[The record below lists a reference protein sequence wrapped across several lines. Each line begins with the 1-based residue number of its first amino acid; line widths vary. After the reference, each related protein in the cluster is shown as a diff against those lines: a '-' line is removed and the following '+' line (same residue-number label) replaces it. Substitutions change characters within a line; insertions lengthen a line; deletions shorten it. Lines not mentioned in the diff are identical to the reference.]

1 MYMSKIF
8 SLCISKRR
16 VQKMKKSKLSVG
28 LVTSFIGAL
37 ALTACNETADVTSKD
52 NSLVELVDYNGTSI
66 EIQTDET
73 YAKYSESSDGR
84 KLYYDA
90 ILEALIRY
98 EYKSLSENEEGL
110 KSYNSLLKQVD
121 DAVKSAKETAND
133 NASTNGTT
141 YDEEWNKILESHDCE
156 NEDDLKAYYLYNYEK
171 EELSD
176 WYAKSN
182 IDTLKDEYIGVKSDW
197 SLVPEAEKT
206 ENVNSLFPYHI
217 LHTLVTLSADKA
229 DYNRGTITSSEASN
243 LWQTVRKLIDAS
255 YSFESIAGS
264 DLNGDT
270 GSKSAF
276 GDVGIMTTKT
286 SFYNEF
292 KLGIYAYDAI
302 LSQVNEYNEANNGSI
317 YDALGLNPDATVT
330 TMTDANGG
338 NAGVI
343 KEKISDLIQEEM
355 VDRVSTPVANGLA
368 NGYTQIPTVP
378 YDVFRK
384 IGELAEE
391 DKINGLAPEAGD
403 IALPRNV
410 LYNQFLNFHSPFI
423 ITDEDIVD
431 AAQNDQ
437 GGKIIDKD
445 DGDPVDVVTTVA
457 HDFANG
463 DLKIANTNFVEM
475 TINGEQKGVL
485 CDKNGDVIVCVRSEA
500 GIHFMLMRKS
510 IFKATNEA
518 SGKAAQSLQ
527 NYYTTAI
534 PGDEDFPATGETY
547 VNMKS
552 TDDQSYYKDR
562 ANDIKDAIKETNF
575 DAAYDYRLYEY
586 LVGND
591 LVKGKITYS
600 DPKVERNIEEY
611 IKLLREAKATSDVD
625 SINNS
630 WQTYLLMLRYQNN
643 IRDDF
648 ENSLLPSTCAFHFN
662 SENAA
667 EFKEG
672 GRCYVNK

>member
-1 MYMSKIF
+1 M
-8 SLCISKRR
+8 KR
-16 VQKMKKSKLSVG
+16 SKLSVG

-52 NSLVELVDYNGTSI
+52 NSLVELVNYNGDTI
-66 EIQTDET
+66 EIKTDET

-98 EYKSLSENEEGL
+98 EYPKLQEEGL
-110 KSYNSLLKQVD
+110 KSYNSLLKQAD
-121 DAVKSAKETAND
+121 DAIASAKETAND

-156 NEDDLKAYYLYNYEK
+156 DEEDLKQYYLYNYEK

-176 WYAKSN
+176 WYAKNN
-182 IDTLKDEYIGVKSDW
+182 IDALKNEYIGVKSDW
-197 SLVPEAEKT
+197 SLVPESEKT
-206 ENVNSLFPYHI
+206 EDVTSLFPYHI

-229 DYNRGTITSSEASN
+229 DYNRGTITESEASN

-302 LSQVNEYNEANNGSI
+302 LSQVNAYNENANGAI
-317 YDALGLNPDATVT
+317 YDAFGLNPEAKVTVATT
-330 TMTDANGG
+330 SNGG
-338 NAGVI
+338 NAGI
-343 KEKISDLIQEEM
+343 QKELVTDLIQAQM
-355 VDRVSTPVANGLA
+355 VTEVKTPVSNTTAF
-368 NGYTQIPTVP
+368 TQIPTVP
-378 YDVFRK
+378 FDVFRK
-384 IGELAEE
+384 IGQLADE
-391 DKINGLAPEAGD
+391 DKINALSPEAGD
-403 IALPRNV
+403 IALPRNI
-410 LYNQFLNFHSPFI
+410 LYNQFLNFHSPFV

-431 AAQNDQ
+431 ND
-437 GGKIIDKD
+437 DYA
-445 DGDPVDVVTTVA
+445 VDSVDTVK
-457 HDFANG
+457 HDFVNG
-463 DLKIANTNFVEM
+463 DLKIADTNFVEM

-485 CDKNGDVIVCVRSEA
+485 CDKTGNVIVCVRSEA

-510 IFKATNEA
+510 IFQATNA
-518 SGKAAQSLQ
+518 VSGKETQSLQ
-527 NYYTTAI
+527 DYYTTAI

-547 VNMKS
+547 VNMKT

-562 ANDIKDAIKETNF
+562 ANDIKDAVKDTNF

-591 LVKGKITYS
+591 LVKGKLTYS
-600 DPKVERNIEEY
+600 DAKVEKNIEEY
-611 IKLLREAKATSDVD
+611 IKLLRESKSVSDAE
-625 SINNS
+625 SINS
-630 WQTYLLMLRYQNN
+630 AWQTYLLMLRYQNTV
-643 IRDDF
+643 RSFD
-648 ENSLLPSTCAFHFN
+648 NSLLPSTCAFTFN
-662 SENAA
+662 SAHANEY
-667 EFKEG
+667 KEG
-672 GRCYVNK
+672 GHCYVNK

>member
-1 MYMSKIF
+1 
-8 SLCISKRR
+8 
-16 VQKMKKSKLSVG
+16 MKKSKLSVG

-52 NSLVELVDYNGTSI
+52 NSLVELVDYNGETI
-66 EIQTDET
+66 EIQTDEM

-98 EYKSLSENEEGL
+98 EYPKLQEEGL
-110 KSYNSLLKQVD
+110 KSYNSLLKQAE
-121 DAVKSAKETAND
+121 DAIKSAKETAND

-141 YDEEWNKILESHDCE
+141 YDEEWDKILESHDCE
-156 NEDDLKAYYLYNYEK
+156 DEEDLRQYYLYNYEK

-176 WYAKSN
+176 WYAKNN
-182 IDTLKDEYIGVKSDW
+182 IDSLKDEYIGVKSDW
-197 SLVPEAEKT
+197 SLVPEADKT
-206 ENVNSLFPYHI
+206 EDVTSLFPYHI

-229 DYNRGTITSSEASN
+229 NYNRGTITASEASN

-292 KLGIYAYDAI
+292 KLGIYAYDAL
-302 LSQVNEYNEANNGSI
+302 LSGVNAYNENSNGAI
-317 YDALGLNPDATVT
+317 YDAFGLNPTAEVTVET
-330 TMTDANGG
+330 TANGG
-338 NAGVI
+338 NAGI
-343 KEKISDLIQEEM
+343 KKQLVTDLIQSEM
-355 VDRVSTPVANGLA
+355 VDNVKTPISNTTAF
-368 NGYTQIPTVP
+368 TQIPTVP
-378 YDVFRK
+378 YDVFRQ
-384 IGELAEE
+384 IGNLAEE
-391 DKINGLAPEAGD
+391 DKINALSPESGD

-410 LYNQFLNFHSPFI
+410 LYNQFLNFHSPFV

-431 AAQNDQ
+431 NGDYA
-437 GGKIIDKD
+437 D
-445 DGDPVDVVTTVA
+445 DSVNTVA
-457 HDFANG
+457 HDFVNG
-463 DLKIANTNFVEM
+463 DLRIAQTNFVQM
-475 TINGEQKGVL
+475 TVNGVQKGVL
-485 CDKNGDVIVCVRSEA
+485 CDRNGDVIVCVRSEA

-510 IFKATNEA
+510 IFQATNA
-518 SGKAAQSLQ
+518 QSGKATQSLQ
-527 NYYTTAI
+527 DYYTTAI

-547 VNMKS
+547 VNMKT

-562 ANDIKDAIKETNF
+562 ANDIKDAVKDTNF

-586 LVGND
+586 LINND
-591 LVKGKITYS
+591 LVKGKITFS
-600 DPKVERNIEEY
+600 DEKVEKNIVEY
-611 IKLLREAKATSDVD
+611 IKLLRESKSVSDAE
-625 SINNS
+625 SMNSS
-630 WQTYLLMLRYQNN
+630 WQTYLLMLRYQNTV
-643 IRDDF
+643 RDF
-648 ENSLLPSTCAFHFN
+648 NNSLLPSTCAFTFN
-662 SENAA
+662 SAHAN

>member
-1 MYMSKIF
+1 
-8 SLCISKRR
+8 
-16 VQKMKKSKLSVG
+16 MKKSKLSVG

-37 ALTACNETADVTSKD
+37 ALTACNETPAVTSKE
-52 NSLVELVDYNGTSI
+52 NSLVELVNYNGDTI
-66 EIQTDET
+66 EIKTDET

-98 EYKSLSENEEGL
+98 EYPKLQEEGL
-110 KSYNSLLKQVD
+110 KSYNSLLKQAD
-121 DAVKSAKETAND
+121 DAIASAKETAND

-141 YDEEWNKILESHDCE
+141 YAEEWDKILESHDCE
-156 NEDDLKAYYLYNYEK
+156 DEEDLRQYYLYNYEK

-182 IDTLKDEYIGVKSDW
+182 IDALKDQYIGVKSDW
-197 SLVPEAEKT
+197 SLVPETEKV
-206 ENVNSLFPYHI
+206 ENVESLLPYHI

-229 DYNRGTITSSEASN
+229 DYNRGTITESEASN

-302 LSQVNEYNEANNGSI
+302 LSGINNYSADANGAI
-317 YDALGLNPDATVT
+317 YDAFGLNPTAKVTVNT
-330 TMTDANGG
+330 SAAGG
-338 NAGVI
+338 NAGI
-343 KEKISDLIQEEM
+343 QKELITDLIQAQM
-355 VDRVSTPVANGLA
+355 VEQVKTPISNGTA
-368 NGYTQIPTVP
+368 FTQIPTVP

-384 IGELAEE
+384 IGQLAEE
-391 DKINGLAPEAGD
+391 DKINALSPEAGD
-403 IALPRNV
+403 VALPRNV

-423 ITDEDIVD
+423 ITDEDITDNGDYAVD
-431 AAQNDQ
+431 AVATAQ
-437 GGKIIDKD
+437 
-445 DGDPVDVVTTVA
+445 
-457 HDFANG
+457 HDFVNG
-463 DLKIANTNFVEM
+463 DLKIADTNFVQM

-485 CDKNGDVIVCVRSEA
+485 CDRNENVIICVRSEA

-510 IFKATNEA
+510 VFKETNERV
-518 SGKAAQSLQ
+518 GKDSQSLQ
-527 NYYTTAI
+527 DYYTTAI
-534 PGDEDFPATGETY
+534 PGDEDFPALGETY
-547 VNMKS
+547 VNMKT

-562 ANDIKDAIKETNF
+562 ANEIKNAVKDTNF

-586 LVGND
+586 LINND
-591 LVKGKITYS
+591 LVKGKITFS
-600 DPKVERNIEEY
+600 DAKVEKNIEEY
-611 IKLLREAKATSDVD
+611 IKLLRESKSVSDAE
-625 SINNS
+625 SINS
-630 WQTYLLMLRYQNN
+630 AWQSYLLMLRYQNDV
-643 IRDDF
+643 RSFD
-648 ENSLLPSTCAFHFN
+648 NSLLPSTCAFTFN
-662 SENAA
+662 SAHAN

>member
-1 MYMSKIF
+1 
-8 SLCISKRR
+8 
-16 VQKMKKSKLSVG
+16 MKKSKLSVG

-37 ALTACNETADVTSKD
+37 ALTACNETPAVTSKD
-52 NSLVELVDYNGTSI
+52 NSLVELVNYNGDTI
-66 EIQTDET
+66 EIKTDET

-98 EYKSLSENEEGL
+98 EYPKLQEEGL
-110 KSYNSLLKQVD
+110 KSYNSLLKQAD
-121 DAVKSAKETAND
+121 DAIASAKETAND

-141 YDEEWNKILESHDCE
+141 YDEEWDKILESHDCE
-156 NEDDLKAYYLYNYEK
+156 DEEDLRQYYLYNYEK

-176 WYAKSN
+176 WYAKNN
-182 IDTLKDEYIGVKSDW
+182 IDALKDQYIGVKSDW
-197 SLVPEAEKT
+197 SLVPEGEKVKD
-206 ENVNSLFPYHI
+206 VNSLFPYHI

-229 DYNRGTITSSEASN
+229 DYNRGTITASEASN

-292 KLGIYAYDAI
+292 KLGIYAYDAL
-302 LSQVNEYNEANNGSI
+302 LSVKADGSKVNTYNANTNGSI
-317 YDALGLNPDATVT
+317 YDAFGLNPEAKVTVNT
-330 TMTDANGG
+330 SANGG
-338 NAGVI
+338 NAGI
-343 KEKISDLIQEEM
+343 QKELVTDLIQSEM
-355 VDRVSTPVANGLA
+355 VAEVKTPISNGA
-368 NGYTQIPTVP
+368 AFTQIPTVP

-384 IGELAEE
+384 IGQLAEE
-391 DKINGLAPEAGD
+391 DKINALSPEAGD
-403 IALPRNV
+403 VALPRNI
-410 LYNQFLNFHSPFI
+410 LYNQFLNFHSPFV
-423 ITDEDIVD
+423 ITDEDITDNDDYDVD
-431 AAQNDQ
+431 EVA
-437 GGKIIDKD
+437 
-445 DGDPVDVVTTVA
+445 TVR
-457 HDFANG
+457 HNFETG
-463 DLKIANTNFVEM
+463 DLRIADTNFVDM
-475 TINGEQKGVL
+475 NINGEDKGVL
-485 CDKNGDVIVCVRSEA
+485 CDRNGDVIVCVRSEA

-510 IFKATNEA
+510 IFQATNA
-518 SGKAAQSLQ
+518 LSGKETQSLQ

-547 VNMKS
+547 VNMKT

-562 ANDIKDAIKETNF
+562 ANEIKSAVKDTNF

-586 LVGND
+586 LIDND
-591 LVKGKITYS
+591 LVKGKITFS
-600 DPKVERNIEEY
+600 DEKVEKNIAEY
-611 IKLLREAKATSDVD
+611 IKLLRESKSASDAE
-625 SINNS
+625 SINS
-630 WQTYLLMLRYQNN
+630 AWQSYLLMLKYQNT
-643 IRDDF
+643 IRDFD
-648 ENSLLPSTCAFHFN
+648 NSLLPSTCAFTFDSTHAN
-662 SENAA
+662 